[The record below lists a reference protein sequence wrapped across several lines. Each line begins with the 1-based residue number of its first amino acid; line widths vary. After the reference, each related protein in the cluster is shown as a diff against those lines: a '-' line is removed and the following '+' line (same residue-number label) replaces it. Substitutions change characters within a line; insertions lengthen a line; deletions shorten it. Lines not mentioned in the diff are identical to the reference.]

1 MMTHEHFQ
9 KVTQRIIELQQMEKE
24 FGVEK
29 MGASLQYELQ
39 VLMQEAQDYSDA
51 WDQEAVQEAE
61 DQQEF
66 EDRFLDSMDR

>member
-51 WDQEAVQEAE
+51 WDQEAD

>member
-9 KVTQRIIELQQMEKE
+9 KITQRIIELQQMEKE

-51 WDQEAVQEAE
+51 WDQEAE